1 MRPDRAP
8 PVVPGGS
15 KLRTLAVS
23 AALLGVAAGCDDSPS
38 SSSGATLVGTWNA
51 TSFNAPGMDFIGEG
65 MSLTIVFGSTGSF
78 SPQIQNDLIGACED
92 EEPNCT
98 QLGTYTS
105 TSAQFTI
112 DPTTS
117 DATTFTYVIA
127 GSTLTLTGDIDGT
140 PVIIVF
146 QRAS

>member
-1 MRPDRAP
+1 MFSSALPHGHFFAKVRA
-8 PVVPGGS
+8 
-15 KLRTLAVS
+15 LAVS
-23 AALLGVAAGCDDSPS
+23 AALLGGAVGCDDSPS
-38 SSSGATLVGTWNA
+38 SSGGATLVGTWNA
-51 TSFNAPGMDFIGEG
+51 TSFNGLGMDFIDEG
-65 MSLTIVFGSTGSF
+65 MSLTIVFGSTGNYSL
-78 SPQIQNDLIGACED
+78 QIQNDLIGACEA
-92 EEPNCT
+92 EEELDCT
-98 QLGTYTS
+98 QVGTYTS
-105 TSAQFTI
+105 TSTQFTI